1 MTVWHT
7 IKTLDGRTLARTHS
21 LAPDHKWDWISG
33 MVAADAE
40 CQRDDV
46 NVLETKDGDLITVK
60 GKRYARVTTSLH
72 DA

>member
-7 IKTLDGRTLARTHS
+7 IKTMDGRTLARTHS
-21 LAPDHKWDWISG
+21 LNERWPWIKDV
-33 MVAADAE
+33 VAADAE
-40 CQRDDV
+40 CHLDDV